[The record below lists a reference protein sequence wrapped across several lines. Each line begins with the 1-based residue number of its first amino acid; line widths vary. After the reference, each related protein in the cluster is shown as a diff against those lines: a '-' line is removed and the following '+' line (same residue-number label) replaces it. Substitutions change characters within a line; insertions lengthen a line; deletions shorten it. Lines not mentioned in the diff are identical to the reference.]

1 MNRSWQDLPSALDR
15 AEIDAHLGGRSAALF
30 LDYDGVLA
38 DIAPEP
44 AAAVLPPERRR
55 VLAALAER
63 LPVVVVSGRDLADVS
78 AMVGLDGLPVVG
90 SHGFDVR
97 LPGGQLP
104 GHGAEAFLPLL
115 DAAEHQLADGLSGIP
130 GAWVERKRFSV
141 AVHYRKVVAEDVDRV
156 DAVVAD
162 IASVA
167 PRLRRTG
174 GKKVHELRPDLDWD
188 KGRAVLWLLSVLDLD
203 RPDVVPVYLGDDET
217 DEDAFAALDGRGWGI
232 VVGEPAHLTAATARL
247 RDPDEVTR
255 FLALLSDP
263 GDEPDRGGDRGA
275 VAQQPPVPDA

>member
-1 MNRSWQDLPSALDR
+1 MNRSWQDLPSALDQG
-15 AEIDAHLGGRSAALF
+15 EIAAHLGGRSAALF
-30 LDYDGVLA
+30 VDYDGVLA

-44 AAAVLPPERRR
+44 AAAVLPAERRR

-78 AMVGLDGLPVVG
+78 AMVGLDGLPVAG

-97 LPGGQLP
+97 LPGGQRP
-104 GHGAEAFLPLL
+104 EHGAEAFLPLL
-115 DAAEHQLADGLSGIP
+115 DAAEHQLRDGLARIP

-141 AVHYRKVVAEDVDRV
+141 AAHYRQVVAEDVDRV

-162 IASVA
+162 VASVA

-203 RPDVVPVYLGDDET
+203 RLGVVPVYLGDDET
-217 DEDAFAALDGRGWGI
+217 DEDAFAVLDGRGWGI
-232 VVGEPAHLTAATARL
+232 VVGEPAHPTAATARL
-247 RDPDEVTR
+247 RDPDEVTG
-255 FLALLSDP
+255 FLALLSARA
-263 GDEPDRGGDRGA
+263 DEPHGGGDRGA
-275 VAQQPPVPDA
+275 VAQQSPVPDA